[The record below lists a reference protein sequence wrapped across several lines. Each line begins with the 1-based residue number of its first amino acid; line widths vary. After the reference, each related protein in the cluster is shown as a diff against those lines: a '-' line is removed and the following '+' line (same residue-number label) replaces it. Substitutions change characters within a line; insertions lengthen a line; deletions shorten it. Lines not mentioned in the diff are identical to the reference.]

1 MINNLFSIFDPSIYL
16 NPISWISLLIPL
28 LIVIKLKIKSNSK
41 LFALIKNIHS
51 KIANE
56 IKTLSLPTQNKGI
69 QIIITRLLL
78 IIIIINLIAITPF
91 TPTPTAQ
98 IIISFPIASTY
109 WLSII
114 IYGWIKKTK
123 KIIAHLVPTGT
134 PYPLINFIVIIEI
147 TRNLIRPLTLSIRL
161 SANITAGHL
170 LISLLGNFSL
180 SSQNNFISSNI
191 VFILLSIL
199 ELAVAIIQSYV
210 FIVLLTLYTTEIN

>member
-16 NPISWISLLIPL
+16 TPISWISILIPIF
-28 LIVIKLKIKSNSK
+28 IVIKFKIKSNSK
-41 LFALIKNIHS
+41 FSTLIKTIHS

-56 IKTLSLPTQNKGI
+56 IKTLSLPSYNKGI
-69 QIIITRLLL
+69 QIIITCLLL
-78 IIIIINLIAITPF
+78 ILIIINLIAITPF

-98 IIISFPIASTY
+98 IIISFPIATTY

-123 KIIAHLVPTGT
+123 KIIIHLVPTGT

-180 SSQNNFISSNI
+180 SSQNNFISSNV

-199 ELAVAIIQSYV
+199 ELAVAIIQAYV
-210 FIVLLTLYTTEIN
+210 FIVLLTLYSTEIN